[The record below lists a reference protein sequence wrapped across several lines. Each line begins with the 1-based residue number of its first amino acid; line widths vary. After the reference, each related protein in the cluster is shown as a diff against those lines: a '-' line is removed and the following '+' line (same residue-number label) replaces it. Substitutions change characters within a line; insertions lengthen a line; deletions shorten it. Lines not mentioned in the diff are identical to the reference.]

1 MPSTN
6 HEHPTPTKKQKN
18 NPAST
23 PKKQKN
29 NPASTPKKQ
38 KDNPTPPEEVKEN
51 PSPKEPKENATQ
63 DESTTSPTKSFAE
76 HKHNS
81 PGKPQI
87 YLDLTPN
94 KNEDYK
100 LKVKRMFED
109 IQVSGL
115 YVMDHSY
122 MPMEPTAPHLIAQDA
137 LTRFGKFDVVID
149 NLFRPLLGA
158 YRRQASVFL
167 YSFLINKISHV
178 FLFLGK
184 FRDFVILNNVF
195 VQEERHVSPEMINK
209 EWAILRDNLPEN
221 IFVRAYKPMEESF
234 TAVLIGSEGTPYHDG
249 LFFFDV
255 VMPPNP
261 MFEPSLRYYWY
272 YTQGVNSGHD
282 NIELHSLLYN
292 ENVIVTSLQAMTN
305 TMMKPPKHFEEF
317 VVGHFRS
324 RVSQILGACE
334 KYMNG
339 AFLEGKMEHR
349 CSMKFRED
357 VASCIQPL
365 IEAFIKIGAK
375 EAHKFHRLSSK
386 NNHQV

>member
-1 MPSTN
+1 MGKKIKEDVVWSEKEEDALRAFVAEYGESWTAYWDVQIRRTGNKYECLKGLGAQSAKTASLKEMPSTN

-221 IFVRAYKPMEESF
+221 
-234 TAVLIGSEGTPYHDG
+234 
-249 LFFFDV
+249 
-255 VMPPNP
+255 
-261 MFEPSLRYYWY
+261 
-272 YTQGVNSGHD
+272 
-282 NIELHSLLYN
+282 
-292 ENVIVTSLQAMTN
+292 VIVTSLQAMTN

-317 VVGHFRS
+317 WLVQ
-324 RVSQILGACE
+324 VSQPCVSKALVLRNSTME
-334 KYMNG
+334 W
-339 AFLEGKMEHR
+339 AFLDGER
-349 CSMKFRED
+349 WNIA
-357 VASCIQPL
+357 VQ
-365 IEAFIKIGAK
+365 
-375 EAHKFHRLSSK
+375 
-386 NNHQV
+386 